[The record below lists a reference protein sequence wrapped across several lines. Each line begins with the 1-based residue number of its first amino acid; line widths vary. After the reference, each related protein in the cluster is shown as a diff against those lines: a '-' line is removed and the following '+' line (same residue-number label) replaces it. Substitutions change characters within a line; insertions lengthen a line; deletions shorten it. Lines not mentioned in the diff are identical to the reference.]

1 MRAHRD
7 GATAVVA
14 KAQSAGVY
22 VAYATEPSGMVSTLI
37 DDQVLEAA
45 QAAADCAAGCPQPC
59 ACPPWSE
66 IIRTKPLQ

>member
-14 KAQSAGVY
+14 KAQDMY
-22 VAYATEPSGMVSTLI
+22 VAYATEPSGMVSMLV
-37 DDQVLEAA
+37 DDAALEVA

-59 ACPPWSE
+59 SCPPWSQVA
-66 IIRTKPLQ
+66 RKKQRV

>member
-14 KAQSAGVY
+14 KAQAGGVY
-22 VAYATEPSGMVSTLI
+22 VAYATEPSGMVSMLF
-37 DDQVLEAA
+37 DDAALEVA

-59 ACPPWSE
+59 SCPPWSQVA
-66 IIRTKPLQ
+66 RKKPRV